1 MNKAD
6 IWYQK
11 CKQTAEFVKSSLRS
25 QSCTMRLFWVILN
38 HSVRYFGCKEKCTG
52 NVIVLPNYCFKT
64 LKTVWRI
71 SLRCVSRVLN
81 CWGLS
86 LHARMNWA
94 TEVRAT
100 CDDEF
105 RSSVSWTSF
114 WWVNKYSKD
123 EELASHLIIKGKCNL
138 HLME

>member
-6 IWYQK
+6 VWYQK

-64 LKTVWRI
+64 LKRFDGFPYVVFQECWIVEVW
-71 SLRCVSRVLN
+71 VSM
-81 CWGLS
+81 
-86 LHARMNWA
+86 RMNWA

>member
-11 CKQTAEFVKSSLRS
+11 CKQTAELVNSKVMKWDF
-25 QSCTMRLFWVILN
+25 FEWFFN
-38 HSVRYFGCKEKCTG
+38 HCVRYFGCKEKCTG